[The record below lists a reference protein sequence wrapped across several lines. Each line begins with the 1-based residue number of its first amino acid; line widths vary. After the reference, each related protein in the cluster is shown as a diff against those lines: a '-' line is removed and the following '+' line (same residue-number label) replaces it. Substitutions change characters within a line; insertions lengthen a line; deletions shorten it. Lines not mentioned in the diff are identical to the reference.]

1 MLDSSRQETRS
12 ATGRGAILGVFRK
25 EFLESLR
32 DRRTVIAALVMGPL
46 FWPLLFAV
54 ALSLS
59 LHHGEA
65 GGDRA
70 VSLAV
75 LQGERAPR
83 LLEFLRQYG
92 VTIEGVSL
100 DDAGARRAVNDRRY
114 AMVLSISGD
123 FGARLAGGEPA
134 QLRLYTDASDTSSG
148 RDVARVRAILSQYG
162 ALMAR
167 MRVMMRGVDPLVLT
181 PVVVEDIDVSTPA
194 SRAVVVLGALT
205 YLIMLTMLMGG
216 MHLAIDATAGERER
230 GSLEPLLTVPAPR
243 AHLIYGKVLATCAY
257 MTIALLLA
265 TLAFSVVLRF
275 VDLARFGMTV
285 NFGPAVAARLVLFCL
300 PLVPVGAGIM
310 TIVAAFTRSYREAQT
325 YLGLILLI
333 PTLPLVFASIM
344 GLRPTARLMLVPW
357 LSQHFLIT
365 SLLRD
370 EAIPIAYLASS
381 VGVALAL
388 GAVLVLI
395 AGRLYHREAL
405 LG

>member
-1 MLDSSRQETRS
+1 MLDGSRPEARG
-12 ATGRGAILGVFRK
+12 AARGGAILGVFRK

-32 DRRTVIAALVMGPL
+32 DRRTVIAALLMGPL

-65 GGDRA
+65 GADRP

-75 LQGERAPR
+75 LHADRAPK
-83 LLEFLRQYG
+83 LLDFLRQYG
-92 VTIEGVSL
+92 VTVDEASL
-100 DDAGARRAVNDRRY
+100 DDAGARRAVNEHRY
-114 AMVLSISGD
+114 GMILSIGGD
-123 FGARLAGGEPA
+123 FGARLTGGEPA
-134 QLRLYTDASDTSSG
+134 QLSLYTDASDTSNS

-162 ALMAR
+162 SLIAR
-167 MRVMMRGVDPLVLT
+167 MRVMLRGVDPLVLT

-243 AHLIYGKVLATCAY
+243 AHLIYGKILATCAY
-257 MTIALLLA
+257 MTIALVLA
-265 TLAFSVVLRF
+265 SVAFSVVLRF

-285 NFGPAVAARLVLFCL
+285 NFGPAVAVKLVLFCL
-300 PLVPVGAGIM
+300 PLIPVGAGIM

-333 PTLPLVFASIM
+333 PTLPLVFASMM

-370 EAIPIAYLASS
+370 EAIPAGYLASS

-388 GAVLVLI
+388 GATLVLI